1 MQTTTFKP
9 QPSTEDFIY
18 ENHGSG
24 AAAIAAKLIA
34 QGKIISFDMWERVEI
49 SFANCVRHYKGT
61 IFFGLENNAGDISAR
76 VSLSHNLASSGSHAL
91 IASWHGEEIAT
102 DPVHIASAI
111 VSYMAAHK
119 VDNYFLNA
127 IT

>member
-1 MQTTTFKP
+1 MLLPKSYCCFR
-9 QPSTEDFIY
+9 
-18 ENHGSG
+18 SG

-61 IFFGLENNAGDISAR
+61 VFIGLTKLEDENPGRNIAVR
-76 VSLSHNLASSGSHAL
+76 VSHNKDMQAHQSHSL
-91 IASWHGEEIAT
+91 IASWYGNEIAT

-119 VDNYFLNA
+119 ADNYFLNA